1 MKVWDQRFGARAEDP
16 LLESF
21 NASIQKDRFLYGA
34 EIQASQAYA
43 LALRK
48 AALLTME
55 EWQQIEKGLK
65 AVKKRIERGEN
76 LDRFEDIHSAVEL
89 ILVEEIGDAAK
100 KLHTGRSRNE
110 QVVTDERIY
119 LKESIPR
126 IIDILKNI
134 QRSLIRLA
142 ETHADVIM
150 PGYTHMQQAQYV
162 LFSHYV
168 MSLFWPIERA
178 KSRLQGALTR
188 IDTLTLG
195 VGALAGSTAAIDRN
209 FLGKTLGFA
218 SVAENSMDAVSD
230 RSFIIETLFVLSLL
244 LLDLSR
250 YAEDFVIFST
260 REFGYLDFDDRIAT
274 SSSLM
279 PQKKNPDFFELIR
292 AGSGRIFGYLTQLF
306 ITVKG
311 LPSTYNKDLQ
321 EDKTPL
327 RLGVEETIQI
337 LKVFEST
344 LKGIKPNIR
353 RIQAHHDSF
362 LCATDL
368 VDYLVDKGI
377 PFREAHGIIGKLVR
391 YAEKKGVGLNELKFE
406 EFRRFHPL
414 FASDVFEV
422 FDPTHSIRQK
432 KTSGSTHPQWV
443 RKQIRMAKKK
453 ISR

>member
-1 MKVWDQRFGARAEDP
+1 MKVWDQRFAPRAEDP
-16 LLESF
+16 LLETF
-21 NASIQKDRFLYGA
+21 NASIEKDRFLYGA
-34 EIQASQAYA
+34 EIKASQAYA

-55 EWQQIEKGLK
+55 EWRQIDRGLK
-65 AVKKRIERGEN
+65 AVKKRIEKGEN
-76 LDRFEDIHSAVEL
+76 LGRFEDIHSAVEL

-119 LKESIPR
+119 LKEQIPR
-126 IIDILKNI
+126 IVEVLIKI
-134 QRSLIRLA
+134 QRSLIRMA
-142 ETHADVIM
+142 EAHADVIM
-150 PGYTHMQQAQYV
+150 PGYTHMQRAQYI
-162 LFSHYV
+162 LFSHYI
-168 MSLFWPIERA
+168 MSLFWPLERA
-178 KSRLQGALTR
+178 KARLQGSLTR

-195 VGALAGSTAAIDRN
+195 VGAFAGSTAGIDRDYLKKILE
-209 FLGKTLGFA
+209 FS

-230 RSFIIETLFVLSLL
+230 RTFILETLFVLSLL

-250 YAEDFVIFST
+250 FAEDFVIFST

-292 AGSGRIFGYLTQLF
+292 AGSGRLFGYLTQLF

-344 LKGIKPNIR
+344 LKGIKPNLR
-353 RIQAHHDSF
+353 RIKAHYDSF

-368 VDYLVDKGI
+368 ADYLVDKGV
-377 PFREAHGIIGKLVR
+377 PFREAHGIVGKLVR
-391 YAEKKGVGLNELKFE
+391 YAENKKVGLDTLEFE

-414 FASDVFEV
+414 FGSDVLTV
-422 FDPTHSIRQK
+422 FDPAHSIRQK

-443 RKQIRMAKKK
+443 RKQIRTAKKK
-453 ISR
+453 VNR

>member
-1 MKVWDQRFGARAEDP
+1 M
-16 LLESF
+16 LEAF
-21 NASIQKDRFLYGA
+21 NASIEKDRFLYGA
-34 EIQASQAYA
+34 EIKASQAYA

-55 EWQQIEKGLK
+55 EWRRIEKGLK
-65 AVKKRIERGEN
+65 AVKKRIENGEN
-76 LDRFEDIHSAVEL
+76 LGRFEDIHSAVEL

-119 LKESIPR
+119 LKENIPR
-126 IIDILKNI
+126 IIDVLKRI
-134 QRSLIRLA
+134 QRSLIRMA
-142 ETHADVIM
+142 ETHPDVIM

-168 MSLFWPIERA
+168 MSLFWPLERA
-178 KSRLQGALTR
+178 KSRLRETLAR
-188 IDTLTLG
+188 MDTLTLG
-195 VGALAGSTAAIDRN
+195 VGAFAGSTAAIDRDD
-209 FLGKTLGFA
+209 LKKLLGFA

-230 RSFIIETLFVLSLL
+230 RGFIIETLFVLSLL

-260 REFGYLDFDDRIAT
+260 REFGYLVIDDRIAT

-292 AGSGRIFGYLTQLF
+292 AGSGRLFGYLTQLF

-321 EDKTPL
+321 EDKAPL
-327 RLGVEETIQI
+327 RKGVEDSIQVLEVFDLV
-337 LKVFEST
+337 LKH
-344 LKGIKPNIR
+344 IKPDLR
-353 RIQAHHDSF
+353 HIQAHYDSF

-368 VDYLVDKGI
+368 ADYLVDKGV

-391 YAEKKGVGLNELKFE
+391 HAENKGVGLNELKFE
-406 EFRRFHPL
+406 EFQRFHL
-414 FASDVFEV
+414 RFGSDVFEV
-422 FDPTHSIRQK
+422 FDPAHSIRQK
-432 KTSGSTHPQWV
+432 KTSGSTHPQRV
-443 RKQIRMAKKK
+443 REQIRMAKKK
-453 ISR
+453 MSR